1 MFNFYI
7 KGRVIEFKIDE
18 GSNDVYIKLKQDDVL
33 LEKEYLAY
41 LFPHQLDNKGN
52 LNNDGTSDKQKDS
65 KNVNDYDFNLN
76 DKKYFCV
83 GKYRIELSRDLFEV
97 VKDGQEYIF
106 EFSIDNIFKSV
117 ILNPINE
124 KDKIDSLENV
134 KELLNKISALL
145 KNNNKCIS
153 VISCGYQDGRI

>member
-83 GKYRIELSRDLFEV
+83 GSIAFPIYRHQFIAVDFARFGNINQHFNS
-97 VKDGQEYIF
+97 
-106 EFSIDNIFKSV
+106 SIPTK
-117 ILNPINE
+117 
-124 KDKIDSLENV
+124 
-134 KELLNKISALL
+134 
-145 KNNNKCIS
+145 
-153 VISCGYQDGRI
+153 

>member
-33 LEKEYLAY
+33 LEKDYLAY
-41 LFPHQLDNKGN
+41 LFPHQLDNKGD

-65 KNVNDYDFNLN
+65 KNVND
-76 DKKYFCV
+76 KKYFCV
-83 GKYRIELSRDLFEV
+83 DKYRIELSHDLFGV

-106 EFSIDNIFKSV
+106 EFEYDDSN
-117 ILNPINE
+117 NE
-124 KDKIDSLENV
+124 KDKNALKNV
-134 KELLNKISALL
+134 SDLLNEISALL

-153 VISCGYQDGRI
+153 VISCGYQDDRI